1 MYQQL
6 IMFSPTIFVHFV
18 VYILD
23 FLQADNS
30 THWALLDSHM
40 LTEAVG
46 NISAK

>member
-6 IMFSPTIFVHFV
+6 IIFSPTIFVHFA

-23 FLQADNS
+23 S
-30 THWALLDSHM
+30 THAALLDGHM